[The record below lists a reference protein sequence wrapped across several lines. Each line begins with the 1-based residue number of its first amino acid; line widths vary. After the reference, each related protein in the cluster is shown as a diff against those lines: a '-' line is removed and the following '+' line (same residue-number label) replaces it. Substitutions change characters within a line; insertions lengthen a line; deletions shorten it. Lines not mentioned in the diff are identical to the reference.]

1 MPKPSFFFLK
11 KNCTSFLVF
20 ITLHPWFAGV
30 WTIFVSNLVMQSL
43 AKSGRKL
50 ATSFWPQL
58 GWNSYV
64 LKSMISWAWKALGYV
79 FIFLLGF
86 LLSKGYI
93 GLWSAVPFII
103 CTSWKS
109 KACDNDKHK
118 FQNVYQHSFRFNS
131 WWLCFLHPIFPLIS

>member
-1 MPKPSFFFLK
+1 MPKPSFSFKKKKLYLFFGLHY
-11 KNCTSFLVF
+11 S
-20 ITLHPWFAGV
+20 HPWFAGV
-30 WTIFVSNLVMQSL
+30 WTIFLSNLVMQSL

-58 GWNSYV
+58 GWSSYA

-103 CTSWKS
+103 CMSWKS

-131 WWLCFLHPIFPLIS
+131 WWLCFLPLIFPLIS